1 MDSYNQT
8 NPEFSRKTNEPNF
21 MDMQPISAEEFAKNP
36 DEHTIANEMLL
47 HSIKKEERRQQ
58 FNEIINRH
66 SWSNYSNF
74 MKIVNNSIK
83 E

>member
-1 MDSYNQT
+1 MDV
-8 NPEFSRKTNEPNF
+8 
-21 MDMQPISAEEFAKNP
+21 QPISAEDFALNP
-36 DEHTIANEMLL
+36 DKHTEANEMLL

-58 FNEIINRH
+58 FSDIINRH

-74 MKIVNNSIK
+74 MNIVNNSIK